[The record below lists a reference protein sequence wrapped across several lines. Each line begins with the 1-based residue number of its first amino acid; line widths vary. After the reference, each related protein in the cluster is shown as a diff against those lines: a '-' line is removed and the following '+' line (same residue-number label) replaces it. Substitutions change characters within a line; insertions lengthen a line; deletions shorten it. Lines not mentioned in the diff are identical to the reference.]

1 MSGTNS
7 VPTLEVR
14 NLRTH
19 FYTPSGVL
27 PAVDDVSLTLQRGR
41 ILGLVGE
48 SGSGKT
54 VTGFSILG
62 LLDAPGRIVGGQILF
77 QGRDLVTL
85 DKKTLR
91 SLQGNRIAM
100 IFQDPMMTLNPVLRV
115 EAQMIDAVLAHSK
128 VSREQARELAR
139 DTLGLMGIASPDE
152 RLRAY
157 PHQLSGG
164 MRQRVA
170 IAIAMLHKP
179 DLIIADEPTTAL
191 DVTIQAQILS
201 EVQKLA
207 RLNGTALI
215 WITHDL
221 SVVAGLADDIAVMY
235 SGRIV
240 EQGSVAEVLDRPQHP
255 YTQGLIGSLPGN
267 NRRGQRLRQIPGL
280 TPNLLHLP
288 PTCAFA
294 ARCERVSEQCL
305 TRPDITEPLPGH
317 FVRCFHPASQGQTAE
332 LQHG

>member
-1 MSGTNS
+1 MSAVTAI
-7 VPTLEVR
+7 PTLEVR
-14 NLRTH
+14 HLRTH
-19 FYTPSGVL
+19 FFTPDGVL
-27 PAVDDVSLTLQRGR
+27 PAVDDVSLSVSRGR

-48 SGSGKT
+48 SGSGKS

-62 LLDAPGRIVGGQILF
+62 MLDSPGRIVGGQVLF

-85 DKKTLR
+85 DKSALR
-91 SLQGNRIAM
+91 QLQGNRIAM
-100 IFQDPMMTLNPVLRV
+100 IFQDPMMTLNPVLRI
-115 EAQMIDAVLAHSK
+115 EAQMVDAVLAHSK
-128 VSREQARELAR
+128 VGRHQARELAR
-139 DTLGLMGIASPDE
+139 DTLGLMGIASPEE
-152 RLRAY
+152 RLQAY

-191 DVTIQAQILS
+191 DVTIQAQILA

-207 RLNGTALI
+207 RSHGTALI

-221 SVVAGLADDIAVMY
+221 SVVAGLADEVAVMY
-235 SGRIV
+235 AGRIV
-240 EQGSVAEVLDRPQHP
+240 EQGSVDAVLDAPLHP

-267 NRRGQRLRQIPGL
+267 NRRGQRLRQIPGM

-288 PTCAFA
+288 PSCAFA
-294 ARCERVSEQCL
+294 ARCERVAQECL
-305 TRPDITEPLPGH
+305 VAPAISEPLPGRL
-317 FVRCFHPASQGQTAE
+317 VRCFHPVGV
-332 LQHG
+332 QHG

>member
-1 MSGTNS
+1 MSAHDS

-19 FYTPSGVL
+19 FHTPAGVL
-27 PAVDDVSLTLQRGR
+27 PAVDDVSLTLERGR

-128 VSREQARELAR
+128 ISREQARELAR
-139 DTLGLMGIASPDE
+139 DTLGSMGIASPDE

-170 IAIAMLHKP
+170 IAIALLHKP

-240 EQGSVAEVLDRPQHP
+240 EQGTVAEVLDRPQHP

-305 TRPDITEPLPGH
+305 TRPEITEPLPGH
-317 FVRCFHPASQGQTAE
+317 LVRCFHPAIQPETVE